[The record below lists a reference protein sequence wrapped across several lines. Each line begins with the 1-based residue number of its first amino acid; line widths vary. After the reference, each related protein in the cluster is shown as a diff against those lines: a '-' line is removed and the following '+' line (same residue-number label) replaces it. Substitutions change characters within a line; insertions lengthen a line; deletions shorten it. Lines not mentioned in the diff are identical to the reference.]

1 MNRAMREPSAGVAG
15 SERTKISKPSQILS
29 QEENELIFTLL
40 GRKCQVRV
48 NCFYSYLF
56 HLTNI

>member
-1 MNRAMREPSAGVAG
+1 MNRAMREPSAAG
-15 SERTKISKPSQILS
+15 GERTKISKPSQILS

-48 NCFYSYLF
+48 NCFYLLF
-56 HLTNI
+56 GRAVL